1 MYTVQRVCVWV
12 VYVLEMNEGVGMQ
25 GVSLGI
31 NICSCVHEVH
41 KQTYN
46 MNRSTQMGL
55 IQVI

>member
-1 MYTVQRVCVWV
+1 MYNVQRVCVWV

-41 KQTYN
+41 KQTPGN
-46 MNRSTQMGL
+46 KPT
-55 IQVI
+55 I